1 VVVIS
6 LSPDKFQPECFR
18 VCFSPYR
25 SGEFCQCDAQQFSDI
40 DTDKCKSANETGALV
55 CSGNGECDCGVC
67 RCNLIPVSY
76 IVEPS
81 YIQGTVQLWSQS
93 IHCIW
98 LFTACVFIEKPLMC
112 MHEEDVAVATFST
125 LPLCRETGRFE
136 DRLAWH
142 LFKGKN

>member
-1 VVVIS
+1 MVVIS

-76 IVEPS
+76 S
-81 YIQGTVQLWSQS
+81 GTF
-93 IHCIW
+93 IHTRDSAA
-98 LFTACVFIEKPLMC
+98 LVPKHPLYMALYCMC
-112 MHEEDVAVATFST
+112 FY
-125 LPLCRETGRFE
+125 
-136 DRLAWH
+136 
-142 LFKGKN
+142 